1 MFYTAEVNTDIGHFS
16 VTQVTNSRLS
26 VVNLALQTLETLV
39 YQMKN
44 DPRSC
49 ASNIC
54 NCIRSLKKKIRTSTG
69 FEQCPRDTGGCSYKL
84 NYKATYAG
92 SWSITFSYIP
102 EKEMNV
108 TNVYEINHI

>member
-1 MFYTAEVNTDIGHFS
+1 MVRLSQRKAQYIYYINIFYTAEVNTDIGHFS

-26 VVNLALQTLETLV
+26 VVNLALQTLETLA

-54 NCIRSLKKKIRTSTG
+54 NCVRSLKKTIGTSTG
-69 FEQCPRDTGGCSYKL
+69 FEP
-84 NYKATYAG
+84 
-92 SWSITFSYIP
+92 
-102 EKEMNV
+102 V
-108 TNVYEINHI
+108 TLR

>member
-26 VVNLALQTLETLV
+26 VVKLALQTLETLV

-54 NCIRSLKKKIRTSTG
+54 NCIRSLKKKSGLQQDLNSVLAIPVDALINLTIKPLMLGAGQLR
-69 FEQCPRDTGGCSYKL
+69 FHIFPRKR
-84 NYKATYAG
+84 
-92 SWSITFSYIP
+92 
-102 EKEMNV
+102 
-108 TNVYEINHI
+108 